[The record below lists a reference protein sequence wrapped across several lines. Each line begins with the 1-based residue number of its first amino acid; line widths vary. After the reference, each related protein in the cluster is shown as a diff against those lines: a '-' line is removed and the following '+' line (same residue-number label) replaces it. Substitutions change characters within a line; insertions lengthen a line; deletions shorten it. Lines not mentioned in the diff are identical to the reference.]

1 MSNQW
6 KGLLEIIHRYW
17 HHYGGRTVLYTS
29 PYVHISLFFTVCTIP
44 FWLYKEW
51 WSHSLAIIPS
61 ILGFTLG
68 GFAVFLGYGSDKFRS
83 IMAVEDENGY
93 SPYMEVVSTFL
104 HFVIVQMLTLL
115 LSLLAISIDSITFLA
130 ISQADR
136 PILITI
142 IWLLLGG
149 IGYGIFLYSLL
160 LAFAVSF
167 ALYRL
172 AYIYTKFETKTVKQN
187 NTKNT

>member
-83 IMAVEDENGY
+83 IMAVEDENCY

-104 HFVIVQMLTLL
+104 GNT
-115 LSLLAISIDSITFLA
+115 
-130 ISQADR
+130 
-136 PILITI
+136 PI
-142 IWLLLGG
+142 
-149 IGYGIFLYSLL
+149 F
-160 LAFAVSF
+160 
-167 ALYRL
+167 
-172 AYIYTKFETKTVKQN
+172 N
-187 NTKNT
+187 